1 MIESLDIYRNM
12 KNPLLAA
19 ARPKIIPPP
28 PSWLIEVPP
37 KRRVSLHIAAVTL
50 PARKPAR
57 ARWWPYVAWALRP
70 PPAFALACVAAAVV
84 LRRGL

>member
-1 MIESLDIYRNM
+1 MIESLDIYPNM
-12 KNPLLAA
+12 KNPLPVA

-28 PSWLIEVPP
+28 SWLIKVPP

-50 PARKPAR
+50 AARKSTH
-57 ARWWPYVAWALRP
+57 ARWWPYVAWPLLMP
-70 PPAFALACVAAAVV
+70 TAFALACVAAAWV